1 MIPAEFC
8 IEFGFGSEDIILKIL
23 QEHRMPKILIADDS
37 RFHLTLIDRELKARG
52 FEVIAAE
59 DGLQASRLALRA
71 QPDAIVLDL
80 NMPGG
85 SGLEVLKRLKR
96 SAKTKS
102 IPVVVLT
109 ANTEPAVRETAMS
122 LGVSEFLQK
131 PVNLDQLVR
140 QLSELVKFM
149 NSAGDVP
156 EAVHVA
162 PSPISEPEKALSKGA
177 PPKPPRTWREILRD
191 LAED

>member
-1 MIPAEFC
+1 
-8 IEFGFGSEDIILKIL
+8 
-23 QEHRMPKILIADDS
+23 MPKILIADDS

-85 SGLEVLKRLKR
+85 SGLEVLKRLNR